1 MPSHPA
7 EDKLTFRH
15 VFTRARN
22 SVRFYASGSPPKQK
36 QRLGRLARTGL
47 NPALRTELKQLRR
60 QWVPWARQGGGGQY
74 GRTIRV
80 KTKNILTNRA
90 GAVASFVGIG
100 LDENIATRILKRRA
114 NWAGIGRKRAKDVFD
129 TRSRT
134 ADLVWYNPPPAL
146 GAAPGSWEPI
156 AGHTPSIKSA
166 AVAGTTSA
174 ITVGHGNGQPGSGRD
189 GARELAVDRSRQD
202 ATSPSAFLDM
212 LVMSSLSTI
221 KYMAE
226 PSTRLALAKPHVQ
239 ALPGPR
245 FAALTGNND
254 LRNPATFDSLVEHV
268 QEERE
273 RKKWE
278 VGSVMHGND
287 RLKGMVPPV
296 IRNYLEAHGN
306 QPRTAMEAF
315 RHDLHNA
322 WIKPSVNTSPESDTR
337 DLTTK
342 SLHHM
347 ATKTTATGRRQRS
360 LSDARELPVVAPP
373 NSRGH

>member
-1 MPSHPA
+1 M
-7 EDKLTFRH
+7 
-15 VFTRARN
+15 
-22 SVRFYASGSPPKQK
+22 
-36 QRLGRLARTGL
+36 
-47 NPALRTELKQLRR
+47 NPALRTELKQLRS

-74 GRTIRV
+74 QRKIRV
-80 KTKNILTNRA
+80 KTSNVLTNRP

-100 LDENIATRILKRRA
+100 LDENIATRILKVRT
-114 NWAGIGRKRAKDVFD
+114 NWAGIGRRKAKDIFN

-134 ADLVWYNPPPAL
+134 ADLVWYNPPPNPA
-146 GAAPGSWEPI
+146 AAPGSWEPI

-166 AVAGTTSA
+166 AIGGTAAA
-174 ITVGHGNGQPGSGRD
+174 ITVGHGNGRPGSGRD
-189 GARELAVDRSRQD
+189 GTRELAVDRSRQD
-202 ATSPSAFLDM
+202 ATSPTPFLDT
-212 LVMSSLSTI
+212 LVMGSLATI

-254 LRNPATFDSLVEHV
+254 LRQPATFDSMVEHV

-287 RLKGMVPPV
+287 RLKGMVPPT
-296 IRNYLEAHGN
+296 IRSYLDAHGN
-306 QPRTAMEAF
+306 QPHTAMEAF

-347 ATKTTATGRRQRS
+347 ATKTTTTGRRQRS
-360 LSDARELPVVAPP
+360 LSDARTLPVVAPP